1 MWKLGL
7 RPSSPFLRIH
17 KWDFRC
23 SVDEIKLLTYTGEV
37 DPFFSE
43 EINGLDEPLAY
54 IVKLALSRVKKHID
68 EMKA

>member
-1 MWKLGL
+1 
-7 RPSSPFLRIH
+7 
-17 KWDFRC
+17 
-23 SVDEIKLLTYTGEV
+23 VDEIKLLTYTGEV